1 MSDTKPNVPTLA
13 EAWSALPYAHGGAC
27 GTGRLRALDEDFQ
40 VDEDL
45 GFEADGEGEHVLLHI
60 RKRAMNTEQVA
71 RVIAKLAGVPA
82 QDVGFA
88 GMKDRNAVT
97 TQWFSV
103 GLAGREEPDWSAMND
118 DRLEVLSA
126 ARHGRKLRRGAL
138 QGNRFVLRIRE
149 LEGDRE
155 CIEQRLKAI
164 AAQGV
169 PNYFGAQRF
178 GREGG
183 NLARAEA
190 MLVGGR
196 RERDRHKRGL
206 YLSAGRSWLFNRVLA
221 ARVADGSWNTLLP
234 GEVACLAGSN
244 SVFDTE
250 VDDAGLAARLAA
262 FDIHP
267 SGPMWGRGR
276 LRSRDRALEVETAAL
291 ADWADWRNGLEHVGL
306 DQDRR
311 PLRLVPGGLG
321 WEWVDADLVLSF
333 SLPSG
338 AYATTMLREVVEAEE
353 GES

>member
-1 MSDTKPNVPTLA
+1 M
-13 EAWSALPYAHGGAC
+13 
-27 GTGRLRALDEDFQ
+27 
-40 VDEDL
+40 
-45 GFEADGEGEHVLLHI
+45 LLHI

-118 DRLEVLSA
+118 DRLEVLSG

-190 MLVGGR
+190 MLRQSQAQMGELLGSIGMPV
-196 RERDRHKRGL
+196 
-206 YLSAGRSWLFNRVLA
+206 APA
-221 ARVADGSWNTLLP
+221 AKP
-234 GEVACLAGSN
+234 
-244 SVFDTE
+244 
-250 VDDAGLAARLAA
+250 ARNAK
-262 FDIHP
+262 
-267 SGPMWGRGR
+267 S
-276 LRSRDRALEVETAAL
+276 
-291 ADWADWRNGLEHVGL
+291 
-306 DQDRR
+306 
-311 PLRLVPGGLG
+311 
-321 WEWVDADLVLSF
+321 
-333 SLPSG
+333 
-338 AYATTMLREVVEAEE
+338 
-353 GES
+353 